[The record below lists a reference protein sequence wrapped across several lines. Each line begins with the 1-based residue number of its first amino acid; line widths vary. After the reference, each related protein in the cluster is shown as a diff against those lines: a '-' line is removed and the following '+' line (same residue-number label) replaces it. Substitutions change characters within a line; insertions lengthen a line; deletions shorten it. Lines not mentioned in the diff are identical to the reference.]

1 MAVNGIVHS
10 PAGVVPLSRSGT
22 PLINHLCPRCAPSIY
37 CIARAVLGSQ
47 SHDNAMPCDCA
58 SYAAAGEEK
67 IRPCAQKEENDVLE
81 SGPACDV
88 ACEVRP
94 KYLVHEAA
102 KSKMCQRGMS
112 RRCGVGDRQSRRMG
126 IPAV

>member
-67 IRPCAQKEENDVLE
+67 SDHVLRKRKMTY
-81 SGPACDV
+81 SRVDQ
-88 ACEVRP
+88 
-94 KYLVHEAA
+94 LVT
-102 KSKMCQRGMS
+102 
-112 RRCGVGDRQSRRMG
+112 
-126 IPAV
+126 